1 MVPRTD
7 DDSWDITESVGAT
20 ALGVAAARAAET
32 EAVEPLI
39 EDPFARVFLDSV
51 GTGMWSVFSGD
62 AVPDELTDIDPD
74 MPVRW
79 QAMVDYMAARTAFF
93 DQFFR
98 SAADAGIRQAVI
110 LAAGLDSR
118 AWRLPWPDGATVYEL
133 DQPKVLEFK
142 SSTLRKRGA
151 QPKAHH
157 VSVAVDLRQD
167 WRQALREAGFDPS
180 SPSAWS
186 AEGLLPFLPASA
198 QDLLFERIEELSA
211 VGSRVAVEATSSDFF
226 NPERLERQREQM
238 RRHREIAAQLN
249 RFEVPDFQDLWY
261 VEEHADVGDW
271 LRAHGWR
278 ASVETAEQLM
288 ARYGRHVPENVED
301 TRPRSLFVTA
311 ER

>member
-1 MVPRTD
+1 MPRTD

-32 EAVEPLI
+32 EAAHPLI

-62 AVPDELTDIDPD
+62 AVPPEMTEIDPD
-74 MPVRW
+74 LPARW

-93 DQFFR
+93 DRFFVG
-98 SAADAGIRQAVI
+98 AADAGIRQVVI

-118 AWRLPWPDGATVYEL
+118 AWRLPWPDGVTVYEI

-142 SSTLRKRGA
+142 SSTLRDHGA
-151 QPKAHH
+151 QPKAGH
-157 VSVAVDLRQD
+157 VSVAVDLRQN
-167 WRQALREAGFDPS
+167 WPHALRKGGFDPS
-180 SPSAWS
+180 APTTWS
-186 AEGLLPFLPASA
+186 AEGLLPFLPARA
-198 QDLLFERIEELSA
+198 QDLLFERIHELSA
-211 VGSRVAVEATSSDFF
+211 AGSRVAVEATSSDFF
-226 NPERLERQREQM
+226 DPERLARQREQM
-238 RRHREIAAQLN
+238 RRYHEIAAKLHTI
-249 RFEVPDFQDLWY
+249 EVPDFQDLWY

-278 ASVETAEQLM
+278 ASAETAHDLM
-288 ARYGRHVPENVED
+288 ARYGRHVPESVED